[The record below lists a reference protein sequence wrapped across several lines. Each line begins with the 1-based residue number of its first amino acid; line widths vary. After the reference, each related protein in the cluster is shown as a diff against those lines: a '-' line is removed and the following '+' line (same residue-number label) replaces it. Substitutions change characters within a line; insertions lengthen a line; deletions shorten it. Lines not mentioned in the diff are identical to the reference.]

1 MTSVA
6 LVAVGDELLL
16 GDQLNGNG
24 VTLGRALAGEGF
36 SVVGHFVVG
45 DDIGHISRAVRDAA
59 ARADVVIVCGG
70 LGPTQDDLTREGLAE
85 AAGVSL
91 ERDESLEAALRERFA
106 ARAGAAGVTVPA
118 MNMRQANLPAG
129 ALPLANE
136 VGTAPGVLILVN
148 TRPVYALPGVP
159 RELDAMVTAVVLPD
173 LRARFPERPVVVQ
186 QTIRTVGLWESAVA
200 EALAPEVDRTAGNPR
215 IAFLASGG
223 ETRVVVTATGADT
236 AAATALVDTTIGVA
250 RTALGSAVY
259 DAASLEAEV
268 VRLLGAAGATVA
280 CAESLTAGLLCG
292 RLANVPGA
300 SDVLRGGM
308 VAYATSLKSKF
319 FGINRL
325 RLFDQG
331 AVSPETASAMARGV
345 AEECGSTYGV
355 ALTGVAGPSPQEGN
369 PPGTVYGAVHGPSGV
384 ASQLFT
390 LPGDRAQVR
399 ALAVTSA
406 LAMLRVA
413 LLHDARPRRR
423 R

>member
-1 MTSVA
+1 MTTVA

-24 VTLGRALAGEGF
+24 VTLGRALAGAGF
-36 SVVGHFVVG
+36 SVVGHLVVG
-45 DDIGHISRAVRDAA
+45 DDVGHISRAVRDAA
-59 ARADVVIVCGG
+59 DRASAVIVCGG

-85 AAGVSL
+85 AAGVAL
-91 ERDESLEAALRERFA
+91 ERDASLEAALRERFA

-129 ALPLANE
+129 ATPLANE
-136 VGTAPGVLILVN
+136 VGTAPGVLILVAG
-148 TRPVYALPGVP
+148 RPVYALPGVP
-159 RELDAMVTAVVLPD
+159 RELDAMVDAVVLPD

-186 QTIRTVGLWESAVA
+186 RTIRTVGLWESAVA
-200 EALAPEVDRTAGNPR
+200 EALAPEVDRTGGNPR

-223 ETRVVVTATGADT
+223 ETRVVVTATGEDEV
-236 AAATALVDTTIGVA
+236 AAADLADTTITFA

-268 VRLLGAAGATVA
+268 VRLLGAVDATVA
-280 CAESLTAGLLCG
+280 CAESLTAGLLTA
-292 RLANVPGA
+292 RIANVPGA

-308 VAYATSLKSKF
+308 VAYATGLKSKF
-319 FGINRL
+319 FGISRL

-331 AVSPETASAMARGV
+331 AVSPETATAMARGV

-355 ALTGVAGPSPQEGN
+355 ALTGVAGPASQEGY
-369 PPGTVYGAVHGPSGV
+369 PPGTVYGAVSGPSGV
-384 ASQLFT
+384 ASRLLT

-406 LAMLRVA
+406 LAMLRIA
-413 LLHDARPRRR
+413 LLHDAQPRRR
-423 R
+423 